1 MLPFTRDGQRPVR
14 PISPIAAYV
23 GGKRQLAKELVV
35 RISKI
40 KHHTYCEA
48 FVGMGGVFLRR
59 TEAAPAEVINDINK
73 DIATFFRVLQ
83 RHYVPFLDMF
93 RFQLTSRA
101 EFERLQ
107 ATDPETLTDLERAA
121 RFLYLQRTC
130 YGGKVRGRNF
140 GVDVVAPGSFNVT
153 RIQPLLEELHDRL
166 AGVLIE
172 RLPWEEFLKRF
183 DRPDTLIYLDVP
195 QIRELFSWATIDQVE
210 LTYTLAGGD
219 DAKQVNELII
229 SKP

>member
-1 MLPFTRDGQRPVR
+1 MLPLTRDGQRTVR

-23 GGKRQLAKELVV
+23 GGKRQLAAELVT

-59 TEAAPAEVINDINK
+59 TEAAPAEVINDLNK

-83 RHYVPFLDMF
+83 RHYTPFLEMF
-93 RFQLTSRA
+93 RYQLTSRA
-101 EFERLQ
+101 EFERLM

-140 GVDVVAPGSFNVT
+140 GVDVHAPGSFNVT
-153 RIQPLLEELHDRL
+153 RLEPMLEALHDRL
-166 AGVLIE
+166 AGVMIE
-172 RLPWEEFLKRF
+172 RQPWDEFLQRY
-183 DRPDTLIYLDVP
+183 DRPDTL
-195 QIRELFSWATIDQVE
+195 
-210 LTYTLAGGD
+210 TYCD
-219 DAKQVNELII
+219 
-229 SKP
+229 PPY